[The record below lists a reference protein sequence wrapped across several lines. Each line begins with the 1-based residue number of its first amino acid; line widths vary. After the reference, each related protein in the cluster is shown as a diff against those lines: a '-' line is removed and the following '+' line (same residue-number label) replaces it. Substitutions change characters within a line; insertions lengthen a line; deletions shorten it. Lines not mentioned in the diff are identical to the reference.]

1 MRKNLVF
8 LILFV
13 TILLFQG
20 CRKNNQLDNQDK
32 IGVVNI
38 EQVKQSNTYKNI
50 EKQIEG
56 IKKDMEQ
63 KLKDLSKTK
72 NTENLEYF
80 LSTNFKEKK
89 EKLYQEFNEKLI
101 KSIYYTANKEK
112 IGLVVSY
119 DTLPYG
125 GTDITQKVIE
135 NLDKGNF
142 ENSPLFN
149 KVEIISYVENTNN
162 LKKDK
167 IQNILKQIYAEKK
180 IYVVIDKKEI
190 FLGGFDLNEE
200 LQTIENKQ
208 SKGKTD
214 KK

>member
-1 MRKNLVF
+1 KNLVF
-8 LILFV
+8 LILFI
-13 TILLFQG
+13 TFLLLQG
-20 CRKNNQLDNQDK
+20 CQKNNQLENIQDT

-38 EQVKQSNTYKNI
+38 EQIKNSNTYRNL
-50 EKQIEG
+50 EKQIED

-89 EKLYQEFNEKLI
+89 EKLYQEFNDKLI
-101 KSIYYTANKEK
+101 KAIYYTANKEK

-135 NLDKGNF
+135 NLDNGNF

-149 KVEIISYVENTNN
+149 KVEIISYIQNTSNV
-162 LKKDK
+162 KKDK
-167 IQNILKQIYAEKK
+167 IQNILKQIYAERK
-180 IYVVIDKKEI
+180 IYVVIDKK
-190 FLGGFDLNEE
+190 
-200 LQTIENKQ
+200 
-208 SKGKTD
+208 
-214 KK
+214 